1 MKEKSYTPHRF
12 VSRLF
17 PYAADVK
24 VLQSISMEN
33 VHNLYRFSL
42 IVSVLEVVALISYL
56 ISNWG
61 SPDYLQTVLR
71 VACCILMC
79 LSVALISRRI
89 NLRFEKTGCVSHA
102 GTEALGVVFYLLLS
116 LWAIIIDAEHYAA
129 GEQMLTFYIV
139 QFCYLCFVA
148 IDPRVGTPAITLSF
162 LLLYVL
168 LHTHDGAVGVQPQNY
183 FIFAVIAVLGNA
195 IKYSA
200 LLTAERNKLDLLELN
215 RILEREAKI
224 DDLTKLK
231 NRNALKKDVALYMGR
246 FIHLVMADVDY
257 FKHYNDEYGHPTG
270 DTVLRLVAECTS
282 AAFPDGQ
289 VYRYGG
295 DEFLILLTD
304 CTVEECDARVARWK
318 AALGELRVPGVDSP
332 ILCSS
337 GHGWGWMHNRDDYAA
352 IIKIA
357 DDRLYEA
364 KRIRAAN

>member
-139 QFCYLCFVA
+139 QFC
-148 IDPRVGTPAITLSF
+148 
-162 LLLYVL
+162 
-168 LHTHDGAVGVQPQNY
+168 
-183 FIFAVIAVLGNA
+183 
-195 IKYSA
+195 
-200 LLTAERNKLDLLELN
+200 
-215 RILEREAKI
+215 
-224 DDLTKLK
+224 
-231 NRNALKKDVALYMGR
+231 
-246 FIHLVMADVDY
+246 
-257 FKHYNDEYGHPTG
+257 
-270 DTVLRLVAECTS
+270 
-282 AAFPDGQ
+282 
-289 VYRYGG
+289 
-295 DEFLILLTD
+295 
-304 CTVEECDARVARWK
+304 
-318 AALGELRVPGVDSP
+318 
-332 ILCSS
+332 
-337 GHGWGWMHNRDDYAA
+337 
-352 IIKIA
+352 
-357 DDRLYEA
+357 
-364 KRIRAAN
+364 